1 MPREMSEPAR
11 QRLMELG
18 ASNNG
23 QQLIL
28 LQRVVKIQALFRAY
42 RIRKRLEEIRNTLNQ
57 GTENGEFD
65 DTIKEDR
72 LFQNEKVK
80 EVYYS
85 KGAFQIP
92 DLTDLGIEC
101 VMKGP
106 YLLGSGACYMGEW
119 QADLQC
125 RAGKGR

>member
-1 MPREMSEPAR
+1 MMPREMSEPVR

-72 LFQNEKVK
+72 LF
-80 EVYYS
+80 
-85 KGAFQIP
+85 
-92 DLTDLGIEC
+92 
-101 VMKGP
+101 
-106 YLLGSGACYMGEW
+106 
-119 QADLQC
+119 
-125 RAGKGR
+125 

>member
-1 MPREMSEPAR
+1 MMPREMSEPAR

-72 LFQNEKVK
+72 LF
-80 EVYYS
+80 
-85 KGAFQIP
+85 
-92 DLTDLGIEC
+92 
-101 VMKGP
+101 
-106 YLLGSGACYMGEW
+106 
-119 QADLQC
+119 
-125 RAGKGR
+125 